1 MHLTEDLNDNLIS
14 RAIYA
19 LARIDFITALKL
31 FARSIR
37 AKFATYVATF
47 ARMDRGENGGEIK
60 VLAAARNFI
69 LTFRMTGPS

>member
-14 RAIYA
+14 CAIYA

-31 FARSIR
+31 
-37 AKFATYVATF
+37 F

-69 LTFRMTGPS
+69 VTFRMTGPS

>member
-37 AKFATYVATF
+37 AKFATFRRGNQSFGSRSKIYPNF
-47 ARMDRGENGGEIK
+47 QNDRTELEVFGAFLIN
-60 VLAAARNFI
+60 
-69 LTFRMTGPS
+69 S